1 MDNGIKLISENQI
14 KILKYISEKIN
25 QYGYPP
31 SVREIA
37 KAVSLKSSAT
47 VHAHLK
53 TLEKLGYIKRDKN
66 IPRAI
71 EVINSEFDESYTS
84 KNNVVMVPL
93 VGRVAAGTPILAQEN
108 IEDYIP
114 LTDDFIKDNNDV
126 FMLQVKGDSMVNA
139 GILDGDLII
148 VRKSDT
154 AINGEIIVALI
165 NDEATVKRFFKT
177 KTSIRLIA
185 ENESIKPIIV
195 KEIIIA
201 GKVIGVLRKYF

>member
-1 MDNGIKLISENQI
+1 MLSSNQT
-14 KILKYISEKIN
+14 KILKFIAEKIN

-37 KAVSLKSSAT
+37 DAVSLRSSAT

-53 TLEKLGYIKRDKN
+53 SLEKLGYIKRDKN

-71 EVINSEFDESYTS
+71 EVIRNEFSEVATS
-84 KNNVVMVPL
+84 RNNIVMVPL
-93 VGRVAAGTPILAQEN
+93 IGRVAAGIPILAQEN
-108 IEDYIP
+108 IEDHIP
-114 LTDDFIKDNNDV
+114 LTDDFVKDNQHI

-165 NDEATVKRFFKT
+165 DEEATVKRFFKT
-177 KTSIRLIA
+177 KTSIRLEA
-185 ENESIKPIIV
+185 ENENIKPIIA
-195 KEIIIA
+195 KDITII